1 MTLVSVIMPAFNA
14 APYIAAAID
23 SIRAQEVAET
33 EVIVIDDGS
42 YDETRAL
49 VERATAADPRVRL
62 VAAEHA
68 GVSAARNRGL
78 ETARGDVIA
87 FLDAD
92 DLWPPGRL
100 ARHLRYLAE
109 NRGCAL
115 CSGTILVFNEEG
127 EEPPPLRSVNL
138 GAMTMRRALF
148 RDHGGFDPSLH
159 FFEDLDLLLRLHDA
173 GVPIHVEDPVAL
185 LHRRHEGNM
194 SRDIAASRQDMVRVL
209 RTGLARRRKGPV
221 PERPFPFTMPA
232 AETPVARLAVTR
244 AARGGRQD

>member
-14 APYIAAAID
+14 ARYITAAID
-23 SIRAQEVAET
+23 SIRAQDVAEI
-33 EVIVIDDGS
+33 EIIVIDDGS
-42 YDETRAL
+42 RDETRAL

-62 VAAEHA
+62 VAVEHA

-78 ETARGDVIA
+78 EAARGQIVA

-100 ARHLRYLAE
+100 ARHLRFLAE
-109 NRGCAL
+109 DAGCAL
-115 CSGTILVFNEEG
+115 CSGTILVFSEEG

-148 RDHGGFDPSLH
+148 RDHGGFDPSLR

-173 GVPIHVEDPVAL
+173 GVPIRVEDPVAL

-194 SRDIAASRQDMVRVL
+194 SRDIATSRQDMVRVL
-209 RTGLARRRKGPV
+209 RNGVARRRSSSAPM
-221 PERPFPFTMPA
+221 RPFPFTMPS
-232 AETPVARLAVTR
+232 AETPIARLAVTR
-244 AARGGRQD
+244 AARSGRQD